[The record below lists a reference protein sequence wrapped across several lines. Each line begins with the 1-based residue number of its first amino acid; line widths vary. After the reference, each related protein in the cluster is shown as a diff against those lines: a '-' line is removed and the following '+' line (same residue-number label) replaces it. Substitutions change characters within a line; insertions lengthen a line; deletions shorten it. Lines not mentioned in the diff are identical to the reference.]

1 MKKTDIEQ
9 IEKQLV
15 MMVNTSGIEYATYGY
30 TNEQGWMVK
39 LDAVRGFLNYL
50 DSLKKEAE

>member
-15 MMVNTSGIEYATYGY
+15 MIVNTSGIEYATYGY
-30 TNEQGWMVK
+30 TNERGWMVK
-39 LDAVRGFLNYL
+39 LDAIKGFLKYL
-50 DSLKKEAE
+50 DDLKKEAE

>member
-15 MMVNTSGIEYATYGY
+15 MMVNNSGIEYATYGY
-30 TNEQGWMVK
+30 TNERGYMVK
-39 LDAVRGFLNYL
+39 VEAIRNFLNYL
-50 DSLKKEAE
+50 DDLKKETN

>member
-30 TNEQGWMVK
+30 TNEKSWMVK

>member
-1 MKKTDIEQ
+1 MKKIDIEQ

-30 TNEQGWMVK
+30 TNEQGWTVK
-39 LDAVRGFLNYL
+39 LDAIRGFLNYL
-50 DSLKKEAE
+50 DGLKKEAE

>member
-30 TNEQGWMVK
+30 TNEHGYMVK

>member
-30 TNEQGWMVK
+30 TNEKSWMVK

-50 DSLKKEAE
+50 DGLKKEAE

>member
-30 TNEQGWMVK
+30 TNEQGWTVK
-39 LDAVRGFLNYL
+39 LDAIRGFLNYL
-50 DSLKKEAE
+50 DDLKKEAE